1 MNFQSKDQAKI
12 TIDNSEDLFIEGT
25 FFSAPKSIYQIIIIR
40 VNLNNYFKY
49 FSVCFELCLNKI
61 ESLYKKLFYE
71 LNKNLRNKIE
81 KLKRSFKFFP
91 KNIHLDFEFHYQ
103 MLY

>member
-1 MNFQSKDQAKI
+1 MIFQSEDQAKI
-12 TIDNSEDLFIEGT
+12 MIDNSEDLFIVGT

-40 VNLNNYFKY
+40 VNLINYFKY
-49 FSVCFELCLNKI
+49 FTVCVALCLNKT

-81 KLKRSFKFFP
+81 KLKRSFKFLP
-91 KNIHLDFEFHYQ
+91 
-103 MLY
+103 